1 MFSLGEID
9 IGSGQPGTI
18 SRGLTFLDLWIG

>member
-9 IGSGQPGTI
+9 IGSGQPGTAAGGPI
-18 SRGLTFLDLWIG
+18 FLDLWIG

>member
-9 IGSGQPGTI
+9 IGSGQLGTAA
-18 SRGLTFLDLWIG
+18 RGPIFFDVWIG